1 MSTNYEMWCLQYN
14 EENNAKLTGWKFLC
28 TNLCSN
34 ALFPVRLSPTTTT
47 VHLVSL
53 AIFLLVIFISIVSS
67 VNSLDQNFINYWWT
81 ILWAVI
87 HCVPLLAFLT
97 TLIFGLFIV
106 IYCCHIVQN
115 LTQFWGKSNRHETMF
130 PRSSVLGN
138 WRLSACKFETST
150 TPVLL
155 SAFFSKLLEGLQWVK
170 RQLAPK
176 RKFYCSRRSPVDL

>member
-67 VNSLDQNFINYWWT
+67 VNSLWLKFHQLLMDNFMGCHTLCAIVGIFNNT
-81 ILWAVI
+81 HLWSF
-87 HCVPLLAFLT
+87 HCHL
-97 TLIFGLFIV
+97 
-106 IYCCHIVQN
+106 
-115 LTQFWGKSNRHETMF
+115 
-130 PRSSVLGN
+130 
-138 WRLSACKFETST
+138 
-150 TPVLL
+150 LL
-155 SAFFSKLLEGLQWVK
+155 SHCAKLDSILREIKSTWNDVSSLKCFGQLTSQRMQVRDFYYSSSSECVLQ
-170 RQLAPK
+170 
-176 RKFYCSRRSPVDL
+176 